1 MKFWQVCLIALA
13 LSGLPVTLNAQ
24 SFPSSPYIKMPQPLP
39 APELSWQNE
48 HGETRTL
55 ADYQGNVV
63 ILNFWATWCAP
74 CVIELPHLEKLQRRY
89 GAAGLR
95 VVALSTD
102 VEGPKTV
109 QSFLAQRNLRRLEVA
124 NNPSQA
130 ILTPFQ
136 VRALPVSFV
145 IDADGNMIGT
155 VQGFSEWNGEALE
168 HIALALQSRAN
179 QLEAAPFDTRRV
191 MAVDENDL
199 VGGIRR

>member
-1 MKFWQVCLIALA
+1 MKFWQVCLITLA

-24 SFPSSPYIKMPQPLP
+24 TFPSSPYIKMPQPLP
-39 APELSWQNE
+39 APALSWQNE

-55 ADYQGNVV
+55 ADYVGNVV

-89 GAAGLR
+89 GAAGLK

-102 VEGPKTV
+102 KEGPDTV
-109 QSFLAQRNLRRLEVA
+109 KNFLAQRNLGRLEVA
-124 NNPSQA
+124 NNADPAVLS
-130 ILTPFQ
+130 PFQ

-145 IDADGNMIGT
+145 IDADGQMIGT
-155 VQGFSEWNGEALE
+155 IQGFSDWQGEPIE
-168 HIALALQSRAN
+168 QIALALQKRAA
-179 QLEAAPFDTRRV
+179 QQQTDLPQARRV
-191 MAVDENDL
+191 LAVDENDL